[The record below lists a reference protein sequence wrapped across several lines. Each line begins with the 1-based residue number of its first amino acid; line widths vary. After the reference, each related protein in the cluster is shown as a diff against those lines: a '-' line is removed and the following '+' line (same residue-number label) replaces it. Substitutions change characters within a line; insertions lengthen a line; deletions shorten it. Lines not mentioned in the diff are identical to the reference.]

1 METRQAKDYL
11 STLKPVWCPGC
22 GDFGVLNALTLAF
35 ASLALKP
42 EQFVIV
48 SGIGCSSRL
57 PGYIHGYGFHGIHG
71 RALPVATG
79 LKLVRPDLD
88 VIVTIGDGDAYGIGG
103 NHFLHA
109 ARRNVDVTCVVM
121 DNRVY
126 AMTKGQLSP
135 TTPLGDVTSTTP
147 EGSVEPPLRPLL
159 LALAA
164 GASFV
169 ARACSWE
176 PKRLAA
182 LLAQAIRHPGFAAID
197 VLSPCVTFRPED
209 RALRERV
216 VWREKGA
223 THDLLEAM
231 SVVLEDDGLT
241 LGLFYQVERP
251 VFGGE
256 QAVRREGSPPESARR
271 GLDAVLAARGER
283 EKTGA
288 RKPGCSEQH
297 HT

>member
-1 METRQAKDYL
+1 VKARQPKNYL

-42 EQFVIV
+42 EQYVIV
-48 SGIGCSSRL
+48 SGIGCSSRM
-57 PGYIHGYGFHGIHG
+57 PGYVQGYGFHGIHG
-71 RALPVATG
+71 RALPLATG

-109 ARRNVDVTCVVM
+109 ARRNMDLTCVVM
-121 DNRVY
+121 DNRIY
-126 AMTKGQLSP
+126 AMTKGQVSP
-135 TTPLGDVTSTTP
+135 TTPLGDVTSSTP
-147 EGSVEPPLRPLL
+147 EGSVVPPLRPLL

-164 GASFV
+164 GATFV
-169 ARACSWE
+169 ARASSWE

-182 LLAQAIRHPGFAAID
+182 LLAQGIRHRGFAAIE

-209 RALRERV
+209 RDLRERV
-216 VWREKGA
+216 IWRDKEP

-231 SVVLEDDGLT
+231 QAALEGDGLT
-241 LGLFYQVERP
+241 LGLFYQVGRP
-251 VFGGE
+251 VFCGE
-256 QAVRREGSPPESARR
+256 SEVHREVPTPKSARR
-271 GLDAVLAARGER
+271 GLDAVLAARSKRRGES
-283 EKTGA
+283 A
-288 RKPGCSEQH
+288 AQD
-297 HT
+297 

>member
-1 METRQAKDYL
+1 VNGKIVETRQAKDYL

-48 SGIGCSSRL
+48 SGIGCSSRM

-79 LKLVRPDLD
+79 FKLVRPDLN

-121 DNRVY
+121 DNRIY
-126 AMTKGQLSP
+126 AMTKGQASP
-135 TTPLGDVTSTTP
+135 TTPLGEVTSTTP
-147 EGSVEPPLRPLL
+147 KGSVEPPLRPLL

-164 GASFV
+164 GATFV

-182 LLAQAIRHPGFAAID
+182 LLVQGIRHRGFAAIE

-216 VWREKGA
+216 VWWNRA
-223 THDLLEAM
+223 PTYDLLEAM
-231 SVVLEDDGLT
+231 RTAIEGDELT

-256 QAVRREGSPPESARR
+256 SAVPQKTTCESGRR
-271 GLDAVLAARGER
+271 GLDAVLAARRER
-283 EKTGA
+283 RSG
-288 RKPGCSEQH
+288 PVPQG
-297 HT
+297 

>member
-1 METRQAKDYL
+1 VNGRIVETRQAKDYL

-48 SGIGCSSRL
+48 SGIGCSSRM

-121 DNRVY
+121 DNRIY
-126 AMTKGQLSP
+126 AMTKGQASP
-135 TTPLGDVTSTTP
+135 TTPLGEVTSTTP

-164 GASFV
+164 GATFV

-182 LLAQAIRHPGFAAID
+182 LLAQGIRHRGFAAIE

-216 VWREKGA
+216 VWWNRA
-223 THDLLEAM
+223 PTYDLLEAM
-231 SVVLEDDGLT
+231 RTAIEGDELT

-256 QAVRREGSPPESARR
+256 AAVPQKTTCESGRR
-271 GLDAVLAARGER
+271 GLDAVLAARRER
-283 EKTGA
+283 RSG
-288 RKPGCSEQH
+288 PVPQG
-297 HT
+297 

>member
-1 METRQAKDYL
+1 MKARQAKDYL

-35 ASLALKP
+35 ASLALDP
-42 EQFVIV
+42 EQYVIV
-48 SGIGCSSRL
+48 SGIGCSSRM
-57 PGYIHGYGFHGIHG
+57 PGYVRGYGFHSIHG

-79 LKLVRPDLD
+79 LKLVRADLD

-109 ARRNVDVTCVVM
+109 ARRNVDLTCVVM
-121 DNRVY
+121 DNRIY
-126 AMTKGQLSP
+126 AMTKGQVSP
-135 TTPLGDVTSTTP
+135 TTPLGDVTATTP
-147 EGSVEPPLRPLL
+147 DGSVEPPLRQLL

-164 GASFV
+164 GATFV

-182 LLAQAIRHPGFAAID
+182 LLAQGIRHRGFAAIE

-216 VWREKGA
+216 IWREKGP

-231 SVVLEDDGLT
+231 RAALEDDGVT

-251 VFGGE
+251 VFGGD
-256 QAVRREGSPPESARR
+256 QGVRREAPPPESARR
-271 GLDAVLAARGER
+271 GLDAVLAATGEARGES
-283 EKTGA
+283 A
-288 RKPGCSEQH
+288 AQD
-297 HT
+297 

>member
-1 METRQAKDYL
+1 VNGRIVETRQAKDYL
-11 STLKPVWCPGC
+11 SALKPVWCPGC

-35 ASLALKP
+35 ASLALKS
-42 EQFVIV
+42 EQYVIV
-48 SGIGCSSRL
+48 SGIGCSSRM

-109 ARRNVDVTCVVM
+109 ARRNLDVTCVVM
-121 DNRVY
+121 DNRIY
-126 AMTKGQLSP
+126 AMTKGQVSP
-135 TTPLGDVTSTTP
+135 TTPLAEITSTTP
-147 EGSVEPPLRPLL
+147 KGSVEPPLRPLL

-164 GASFV
+164 GATFV

-182 LLAQAIRHPGFAAID
+182 LLAQGIRHRGFAAIE

-216 VWREKGA
+216 VWRNRA
-223 THDLLEAM
+223 PTHDLFEAM
-231 SVVLEDDGLT
+231 RTALEGDELT
-241 LGLFYQVERP
+241 LGLFYQVEHP

-256 QAVRREGSPPESARR
+256 RAVRGQAPPSESARR
-271 GLDAVLAARGER
+271 GLDAVLAATGEARG
-283 EKTGA
+283 KA
-288 RKPGCSEQH
+288 AAPD
-297 HT
+297 

>member
-1 METRQAKDYL
+1 VNDRIVETRQAKDYL

-35 ASLALKP
+35 ASLAVKP
-42 EQFVIV
+42 DQYAIV
-48 SGIGCSSRL
+48 SGIGCSSRM
-57 PGYIHGYGFHGIHG
+57 PGYLRGYGFHGIHG

-121 DNRVY
+121 DNRIY
-126 AMTKGQLSP
+126 AMTKGQMSP

-147 EGSVEPPLRPLL
+147 KGSVEPPLRPLL

-164 GASFV
+164 GATFV

-176 PKRLAA
+176 PKRLAT
-182 LLAQAIRHPGFAAID
+182 LLAQGIRHPGFAVIE

-209 RALRERV
+209 RALRERA
-216 VWREKGA
+216 VWRDKEPA
-223 THDLLEAM
+223 HNLLDAM
-231 SVVLEDDGLT
+231 RTALEGDELT

-256 QAVRREGSPPESARR
+256 PAVRREGPPPPAARR
-271 GLDAVLAARGER
+271 GLDAVLATRGER
-283 EKTGA
+283 HVESDA
-288 RKPGCSEQH
+288 QD
-297 HT
+297 